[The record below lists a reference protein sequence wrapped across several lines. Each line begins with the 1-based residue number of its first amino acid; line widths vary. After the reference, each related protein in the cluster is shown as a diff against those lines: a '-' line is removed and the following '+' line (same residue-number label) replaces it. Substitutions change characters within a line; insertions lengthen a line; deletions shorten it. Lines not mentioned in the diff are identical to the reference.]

1 VIPTWERAVY
11 SMTADHIKK
20 LFNQVLFEK
29 IPVYRDKE
37 SQAHLVEPFST
48 LLGGSRPTEQ

>member
-1 VIPTWERAVY
+1 
-11 SMTADHIKK
+11 MTADHIKK